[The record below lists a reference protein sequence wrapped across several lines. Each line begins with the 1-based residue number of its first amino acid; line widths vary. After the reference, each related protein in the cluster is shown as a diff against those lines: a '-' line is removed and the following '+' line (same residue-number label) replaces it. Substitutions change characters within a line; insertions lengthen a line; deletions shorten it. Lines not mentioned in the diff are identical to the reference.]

1 MSILR
6 RLFGGGPEPAAE
18 DPIEALRSTA
28 DGRALRR
35 LGVRH
40 RAAFRHG
47 AEHHDAF
54 RAAAATRVA
63 VPATPAS
70 SVHVVHWED
79 LVEPT
84 VRSVVD
90 LAAVTELPYLLL
102 RTRDPRAESGAAGEL
117 EALVE
122 LERDDAV
129 ALVLVGDVDLVL
141 RRSFLVALLA
151 SDALPDAEEVIP
163 ELCDLAAA
171 RGMQAKFVPA

>member
-6 RLFGGGPEPAAE
+6 RLFGSSPAPANE
-18 DPIEALRSTA
+18 HPLEALQRVG

-47 AEHHDAF
+47 AEHHEAF
-54 RAAAATRVA
+54 RAAAAAHGA
-63 VPATPAS
+63 VPATPAAE
-70 SVHVVHWED
+70 VHVVHWED
-79 LVEPT
+79 LAETT

-102 RTRDPRAESGAAGEL
+102 RAGDPRSDSGAAGEL
-117 EALVE
+117 EALQE
-122 LERDDAV
+122 LEGDASV
-129 ALVLVGDVDLVL
+129 ALVLVGDLDLLL
-141 RRSFLVALLA
+141 RRSFLLALLA

-163 ELCDLAAA
+163 ELSDLAVA
-171 RGMQAKFVPA
+171 RGLQAKFVPA